1 MKDLLNQ
8 IKSQLP
14 SNDGVVIEVE
24 LDDKSYETLVIH
36 TLDDLTDTEDHLQYH
51 IDKKSLVKVSIVE

>member
-14 SNDGVVIEVE
+14 SNDGVVIELE

-36 TLDDLTDTEDHLQYH
+36 TLDDLTNTEDHLQYH

>member
-14 SNDGVVIEVE
+14 SNDGVVIELE

>member
-36 TLDDLTDTEDHLQYH
+36 TLDDLTNTEDHLQYH
-51 IDKKSLVKVSIVE
+51 IDKKSLVKVGIVG

>member
-24 LDDKSYETLVIH
+24 LDDKSYETLVIQ
-36 TLDDLTDTEDHLQYH
+36 TLDDLTNTEDH

>member
-14 SNDGVVIEVE
+14 SNNGVVIEVE

-36 TLDDLTDTEDHLQYH
+36 TLDDLTNTEDHLQYH

>member
-8 IKSQLP
+8 IKSELP

-36 TLDDLTDTEDHLQYH
+36 TLDDLTNTEDHLQYH
-51 IDKKSLVKVSIVE
+51 IEKKSLVKVSIVE

>member
-24 LDDKSYETLVIH
+24 LDDKSYETLVIL

>member
-14 SNDGVVIEVE
+14 SNDGVVIELE

-36 TLDDLTDTEDHLQYH
+36 TLDDLTNTEDHLQYH
-51 IDKKSLVKVSIVE
+51 IDKKSLVKVSVVE

>member
-14 SNDGVVIEVE
+14 SNDGVVIELE

-36 TLDDLTDTEDHLQYH
+36 TLDDLTNTEDH

>member
-1 MKDLLNQ
+1 MKDLLKQ
-8 IKSQLP
+8 IKPQLP

-36 TLDDLTDTEDHLQYH
+36 TLDDLTNTEDHLQYH

>member
-14 SNDGVVIEVE
+14 SNDGVVIELE

-51 IDKKSLVKVSIVE
+51 IDKKSLVKVSIV

>member
-36 TLDDLTDTEDHLQYH
+36 TLDDLTNTEDHLQYH